1 MYSLFDLCGKMIT
14 DSKVREERNHMRS
27 ELMKQPAI
35 QLEHVTKV
43 YKGKKAVDDLSL
55 TVESGTVLALLGPN
69 GAGKTTT
76 ISMILGLQQPTSGK
90 VKLLGSDPRDQ
101 KVRNRIGA
109 MLQDVSVIDNL
120 KVSETINLF
129 RNYYSNPLPL
139 TQLLQISGLEG
150 EKNKMASAL
159 SGGQQ
164 RRLGFA
170 LAAAGDPEI
179 IFLDEPTVGMDIS
192 SRYLFWDTIRAMA
205 GRGRTVVLT
214 THYLEEADSLA
225 DRIVVINNG
234 KLIADGSPSEIKAG
248 TTGRVIS
255 FTAGES
261 VKSESL
267 LAIPGVVDVE
277 WSGRRV
283 KLYSND
289 TDTLIAVLIEKRI
302 NMRDIEIQSGGLEDA
317 FQALVQNTNE
327 LKGAV

>member
-1 MYSLFDLCGKMIT
+1 MTT
-14 DSKVREERNHMRS
+14 DSKVSAERNHTRS
-27 ELMKQPAI
+27 EFMKQPAI
-35 QLEHVTKV
+35 QLQHVTKV
-43 YKGKKAVDDLSL
+43 YKGKKAVDNLSL

-76 ISMILGLQQPTSGK
+76 ISMILGLQQPTSGQ

-109 MLQDVSVIDNL
+109 MLQDVSIIDNL

-139 TQLLQISGLEG
+139 TQLLRISGLES
-150 EKNKMASAL
+150 EQNKMATAL

-192 SRYLFWDTIRAMA
+192 SRQLFWDTIRAMA
-205 GRGRTVVLT
+205 GKGRTVVLT

-234 KLIADGSPSEIKAG
+234 KLIADGTPSEIKAG

-255 FTAGES
+255 FTAGET

-267 LAIPGVVDVE
+267 LATPGVVDVE

-283 KLYSND
+283 KLYSSD
-289 TDTLIAVLIEKRI
+289 TDTLIAVLIERRI
-302 NMRDIEIQSGGLEDA
+302 DMRDIEIQSGGLEDA

>member
-1 MYSLFDLCGKMIT
+1 
-14 DSKVREERNHMRS
+14 
-27 ELMKQPAI
+27 MKKLAI
-35 QLEHVTKV
+35 QLEHVTKE

-55 TVESGTVLALLGPN
+55 NVESGTVVALLGPN

-76 ISMILGLQQPTSGK
+76 ISMILGLQLPTSGK
-90 VKLLGSDPRDQ
+90 VKLLGEDPRDI

-120 KVSETINLF
+120 KVAETINLF
-129 RNYYSNPLPL
+129 RNYYSNPLSL
-139 TQLLQISGLEG
+139 EQLLHISGLET
-150 EKNKMASAL
+150 EMNKMAISL

-170 LAAAGDPEI
+170 LAVAGDPEI
-179 IFLDEPTVGMDIS
+179 IFLDEPTVGMDIT
-192 SRYLFWDTIRAMA
+192 SRQLFWETIRTMA

-214 THYLEEADSLA
+214 THYLDEADNVA

-234 KLIADGSPSEIKAG
+234 KLVADGTPSEIKAG

-255 FTAGES
+255 FTAGAS
-261 VKSESL
+261 VTTETL
-267 LAIPGVVDVE
+267 QAVPGVANVE

-283 KLYSND
+283 KLASSD
-289 TDTLIAVLIEKRI
+289 TDRLIVALIEKNI
-302 NMRDIEIQSGGLEDA
+302 DMCDIEIKSGGLEDA

>member
-1 MYSLFDLCGKMIT
+1 MNNL
-14 DSKVREERNHMRS
+14 
-27 ELMKQPAI
+27 AI
-35 QLEHVTKV
+35 QLEHVTKD

-55 TVESGTVLALLGPN
+55 NVESGTVLALLGPN

-90 VKLLGSDPRDQ
+90 VKLLGEDPRDI

-120 KVSETINLF
+120 KVAETINLF
-129 RNYYSNPLPL
+129 RNYYSNPLSL
-139 TQLLQISGLEG
+139 EQLLHISGLES
-150 EKNKMASAL
+150 EKNKMAVSL

-179 IFLDEPTVGMDIS
+179 IFLDEPTVGMDIT
-192 SRYLFWDTIRAMA
+192 SRQLFWDTIRAMA

-214 THYLEEADSLA
+214 THYLEEADNLA

-234 KLIADGSPSEIKAG
+234 KLVADGTPSEIKAG

-255 FTAGES
+255 FTAGPS
-261 VKSESL
+261 VTTETL
-267 LAIPGVVDVE
+267 QDVPGVANVE

-283 KLYSND
+283 KLASSD
-289 TDTLIAVLIEKRI
+289 TDRLIVALIERNI
-302 NMRDIEIQSGGLEDA
+302 DMRDIEIQSGGLEDA

-327 LKGAV
+327 LEGAV

>member
-1 MYSLFDLCGKMIT
+1 
-14 DSKVREERNHMRS
+14 
-27 ELMKQPAI
+27 
-35 QLEHVTKV
+35 
-43 YKGKKAVDDLSL
+43 
-55 TVESGTVLALLGPN
+55 
-69 GAGKTTT
+69 
-76 ISMILGLQQPTSGK
+76 
-90 VKLLGSDPRDQ
+90 
-101 KVRNRIGA
+101 VRNRIGA

-139 TQLLQISGLEG
+139 TQLLHISGLES
-150 EKNKMASAL
+150 EKNKMAAAL

-192 SRYLFWDTIRAMA
+192 SRQLFWDTIRAMA
-205 GRGRTVVLT
+205 GKGRTVVLT

-234 KLIADGSPSEIKAG
+234 KLIADGTPSEIKAG
-248 TTGRVIS
+248 TTGRIIS

-267 LAIPGVVDVE
+267 LAIPSVVDLE

-289 TDTLIAVLIEKRI
+289 TDTLIAVLIERRI
-302 NMRDIEIQSGGLEDA
+302 DMRDIEIQSGGLEDA

>member
-1 MYSLFDLCGKMIT
+1 
-14 DSKVREERNHMRS
+14 
-27 ELMKQPAI
+27 MKQPAI
-35 QLEHVTKV
+35 ELEHVTKV

-55 TVESGTVLALLGPN
+55 KLESGTVLALLGPN

-90 VKLLGSDPRDQ
+90 VKLLGSDPRDI

-109 MLQDVSVIDNL
+109 MLQDVSIIDNM
-120 KVSETINLF
+120 KVAETINLF
-129 RNYYSNPLPL
+129 RNYYTNPLPL
-139 TQLLQISGLEG
+139 EQLLHISGLEA
-150 EKNKMASAL
+150 EKNKMAVSL

-179 IFLDEPTVGMDIS
+179 IFLDEPTVGMDIT
-192 SRYLFWDTIRAMA
+192 SRQLFWDTIRAMA

-214 THYLEEADSLA
+214 THYLEEADNLA
-225 DRIVVINNG
+225 NRIVVINNG
-234 KLIADGSPSEIKAG
+234 KLVADGTPSEIKAG

-255 FTAGES
+255 FTAGTS
-261 VKSESL
+261 VTTEIL
-267 LAIPGVVDVE
+267 RIIPGVASVD

-283 KLYSND
+283 KLASSD
-289 TDTLIAVLIEKRI
+289 TDRLIVALIEKQI
-302 NMRDIEIQSGGLEDA
+302 EMRDIEIQSGGLEDA

-327 LKGAV
+327 IKGVI

>member
-1 MYSLFDLCGKMIT
+1 
-14 DSKVREERNHMRS
+14 
-27 ELMKQPAI
+27 MKQPAI

-43 YKGKKAVDDLSL
+43 YKGKKAVDDLTL
-55 TVESGTVLALLGPN
+55 TLESGTVLALLGPN

-76 ISMILGLQQPTSGK
+76 ISMILGMQQPTSGS

-120 KVSETINLF
+120 KVAETINLF
-129 RNYYSNPLPL
+129 RNYYSNPLSL
-139 TQLLQISGLEG
+139 EHLLLISGLEG
-150 EKNKMASAL
+150 ERNKMAIAL

-170 LAAAGDPEI
+170 LAAAGDPEV

-192 SRYLFWDTIRAMA
+192 SRHLFWDTIRAMA
-205 GRGRTVVLT
+205 GKGRTVVLT

-234 KLIADGSPSEIKAG
+234 KLVADGTPSEIKAG

-255 FTAGES
+255 FTAGAS
-261 VKSESL
+261 VTAESL
-267 LAIPGVVDVE
+267 LSIPGIEDIE

-283 KLYSND
+283 KLNSGD
-289 TDTLIAVLIEKRI
+289 TDSLIVALIEKRI
-302 NMRDIEIQSGGLEDA
+302 EMRDIEIQSGGLEEA
-317 FQALVQNTNE
+317 FQALVQNT
-327 LKGAV
+327 K